1 MPVYNSA
8 GRFFTVQEQPVALL
22 ERAAEDVDGLPG
34 CERTG
39 AMGCERGVS
48 ASTLLDFF
56 NQLQGQGSGGAVSGG
71 EEGIKEEPVS
81 EEEVRALERDRQKKD
96 NHNIIERR
104 RRFNINDRIKE
115 LGGLLP
121 SQGEPHHDLVRD
133 VRQNKGSIL
142 KASVEFIRRLK
153 KETVGKKA
161 LEEKCR
167 IQEFQN
173 RKLLIKLQEYE
184 AVMARHGVLQTF
196 PVHQVPPLID
206 LQSGGHGS
214 DPVKQESLDPVQDR
228 FHRFEQLEDLLDSG
242 LVSRGDPMLSSPNI
256 LHVSPASSP
265 CSPSINGSSPCSSV
279 DAIELSL

>member
-1 MPVYNSA
+1 
-8 GRFFTVQEQPVALL
+8 
-22 ERAAEDVDGLPG
+22 
-34 CERTG
+34 
-39 AMGCERGVS
+39 
-48 ASTLLDFF
+48 
-56 NQLQGQGSGGAVSGG
+56 
-71 EEGIKEEPVS
+71 
-81 EEEVRALERDRQKKD
+81 
-96 NHNIIERR
+96 
-104 RRFNINDRIKE
+104 
-115 LGGLLP
+115 LLP
-121 SQGEPHHDLVRD
+121 AQGEAHHDLVRD

-196 PVHQVPPLID
+196 PVHQVPPLIE
-206 LQSGGHGS
+206 SGDHAS

-228 FHRFEQLEDLLDSG
+228 FQRFEQLEDLLDSG

-256 LHVSPASSP
+256 LHHVSPASSP
-265 CSPSINGSSPCSSV
+265 SSSV

>member
-1 MPVYNSA
+1 
-8 GRFFTVQEQPVALL
+8 VALL
-22 ERAAEDVDGLPG
+22 ERADEDIDGLPG

-56 NQLQGQGSGGAVSGG
+56 NQLQGQGPGGGGGSGA

-121 SQGEPHHDLVRD
+121 AQGEAHHDLVRD

-153 KETVGKKA
+153 KDTVGKKA

-214 DPVKQESLDPVQDR
+214 DPVKQASYQECLDPVQDR
-228 FHRFEQLEDLLDSG
+228 FQRFEQLEDLLDSG

>member
-8 GRFFTVQEQPVALL
+8 GRFFTVQEQPVGVV
-22 ERAAEDVDGLPG
+22 ERSVEDIDGLSS

-56 NQLQGQGSGGAVSGG
+56 NQLQGQGPIGGINAVD
-71 EEGIKEEPVS
+71 EGIKEEPAS

-153 KETVGKKA
+153 KETAGKRA

-196 PVHQVPPLID
+196 PVHQVPSIID
-206 LQSGGHGS
+206 QHNGPQGS
-214 DPVKQESLDPVQDR
+214 NPVKQESLEPAADR

-242 LVSRGDPMLSSPNI
+242 LVSRGDPMLSSPNLI
-256 LHVSPASSP
+256 HLSPA
-265 CSPSINGSSPCSSV
+265 SSPCSSV

>member
-1 MPVYNSA
+1 
-8 GRFFTVQEQPVALL
+8 VALL
-22 ERAAEDVDGLPG
+22 DRAAEDVDGLPG
-34 CERTG
+34 CERMGT
-39 AMGCERGVS
+39 MGCERGVS

-56 NQLQGQGSGGAVSGG
+56 NQLQGQGSGVGGASGA

-121 SQGEPHHDLVRD
+121 AQGEAHHDLVRD

-153 KETVGKKA
+153 KETVGKRA

-206 LQSGGHGS
+206 LQSGGHHGS

-228 FHRFEQLEDLLDSG
+228 FQRFEQLEDLLDSG

-256 LHVSPASSP
+256 LHSLSPASSP